1 MTDFSK
7 TEINIDK
14 KDYSNY
20 RILIV
25 STSWNREIIDVM
37 QQDAISEL
45 KGFNVNHIDSV
56 EVPGAFELSQAAEK
70 FISSYDAILAL
81 GTIIKGETYHFEVLA
96 HETARSL
103 SQVSISNKK
112 PVIFGVLTTDNELQ
126 AKQRAEVKGSEYAKS
141 LLMMIDLFSK
151 MPLVKKK
158 LSPTK
163 TREILLQ
170 ALYQKEISDISN
182 TNLINQF
189 KKTYRE
195 FDISNVAEKLK
206 GINKNND
213 SLNKN
218 IADNSSI
225 EMKSIGEIEIS
236 ILRQSIFEL
245 ENSDIDYPIVINE
258 AVKLAKKFGQE
269 DSYRFING
277 VLDSYIASR

>member
-1 MTDFSK
+1 
-7 TEINIDK
+7 
-14 KDYSNY
+14 
-20 RILIV
+20 
-25 STSWNREIIDVM
+25 
-37 QQDAISEL
+37 
-45 KGFNVNHIDSV
+45 
-56 EVPGAFELSQAAEK
+56 
-70 FISSYDAILAL
+70 
-81 GTIIKGETYHFEVLA
+81 
-96 HETARSL
+96 
-103 SQVSISNKK
+103 
-112 PVIFGVLTTDNELQ
+112 
-126 AKQRAEVKGSEYAKS
+126 
-141 LLMMIDLFSK
+141 

-189 KKTYRE
+189 KKAYRE

-213 SLNKN
+213 ALNKN

-225 EMKSIGEIEIS
+225 EIKSIGEVEIS

-277 VLDSYIASR
+277 VLDSYIAAK

>member
-1 MTDFSK
+1 
-7 TEINIDK
+7 
-14 KDYSNY
+14 
-20 RILIV
+20 
-25 STSWNREIIDVM
+25 
-37 QQDAISEL
+37 
-45 KGFNVNHIDSV
+45 
-56 EVPGAFELSQAAEK
+56 
-70 FISSYDAILAL
+70 
-81 GTIIKGETYHFEVLA
+81 
-96 HETARSL
+96 
-103 SQVSISNKK
+103 
-112 PVIFGVLTTDNELQ
+112 
-126 AKQRAEVKGSEYAKS
+126 
-141 LLMMIDLFSK
+141 

-158 LSPTK
+158 ISPTK

-189 KKTYRE
+189 KKAYRE

-213 SLNKN
+213 SLNKS

-225 EMKSIGEIEIS
+225 EIKSIGEIEIS
-236 ILRQSIFEL
+236 ILRQSIFEI

-277 VLDSYIASR
+277 VLDSYIAAR

>member
-7 TEINIDK
+7 TEINIDE

-37 QQDAISEL
+37 RGDAISEL

-151 MPLVKKK
+151 D
-158 LSPTK
+158 
-163 TREILLQ
+163 
-170 ALYQKEISDISN
+170 A
-182 TNLINQF
+182 
-189 KKTYRE
+189 
-195 FDISNVAEKLK
+195 A
-206 GINKNND
+206 G
-213 SLNKN
+213 
-218 IADNSSI
+218 
-225 EMKSIGEIEIS
+225 
-236 ILRQSIFEL
+236 
-245 ENSDIDYPIVINE
+245 
-258 AVKLAKKFGQE
+258 
-269 DSYRFING
+269 
-277 VLDSYIASR
+277 

>member
-7 TEINIDK
+7 TEINVDK

-37 QQDAISEL
+37 QEDAISEL
-45 KGFNVNHIDSV
+45 QGFNVNHIESI

-70 FISSYDAILAL
+70 FISSYDAVLAL

-112 PVIFGVLTTDNELQ
+112 PVIFGVLTTNNELQ

-151 MPLVKKK
+151 D
-158 LSPTK
+158 
-163 TREILLQ
+163 
-170 ALYQKEISDISN
+170 A
-182 TNLINQF
+182 
-189 KKTYRE
+189 
-195 FDISNVAEKLK
+195 A
-206 GINKNND
+206 G
-213 SLNKN
+213 
-218 IADNSSI
+218 
-225 EMKSIGEIEIS
+225 
-236 ILRQSIFEL
+236 
-245 ENSDIDYPIVINE
+245 
-258 AVKLAKKFGQE
+258 
-269 DSYRFING
+269 
-277 VLDSYIASR
+277 

>member
-1 MTDFSK
+1 
-7 TEINIDK
+7 
-14 KDYSNY
+14 
-20 RILIV
+20 
-25 STSWNREIIDVM
+25 
-37 QQDAISEL
+37 
-45 KGFNVNHIDSV
+45 
-56 EVPGAFELSQAAEK
+56 
-70 FISSYDAILAL
+70 
-81 GTIIKGETYHFEVLA
+81 
-96 HETARSL
+96 
-103 SQVSISNKK
+103 
-112 PVIFGVLTTDNELQ
+112 
-126 AKQRAEVKGSEYAKS
+126 
-141 LLMMIDLFSK
+141 
-151 MPLVKKK
+151 MPLFKKK

-163 TREILLQ
+163 KREILLQ

-189 KKTYRE
+189 KKAYRE

-225 EMKSIGEIEIS
+225 EIKSIGEIEIS
-236 ILRQSIFEL
+236 ILRQSIFEI

-277 VLDSYIASR
+277 VLDSYIAAK

>member
-1 MTDFSK
+1 
-7 TEINIDK
+7 
-14 KDYSNY
+14 
-20 RILIV
+20 
-25 STSWNREIIDVM
+25 
-37 QQDAISEL
+37 
-45 KGFNVNHIDSV
+45 
-56 EVPGAFELSQAAEK
+56 
-70 FISSYDAILAL
+70 
-81 GTIIKGETYHFEVLA
+81 
-96 HETARSL
+96 
-103 SQVSISNKK
+103 
-112 PVIFGVLTTDNELQ
+112 
-126 AKQRAEVKGSEYAKS
+126 
-141 LLMMIDLFSK
+141 

-189 KKTYRE
+189 KKAYRE
-195 FDISNVAEKLK
+195 FDISNIAEKLK

-225 EMKSIGEIEIS
+225 EIKSIGEIEIS
-236 ILRQSIFEL
+236 ILRQSIFEI

-277 VLDSYIASR
+277 VLDSYIAAK